1 MSDGMDGKAV
11 ERGERE
17 GGREGVERVRGREGG
32 SGVSEREGGRE
43 GGRIPLALCVKWSLE
58 HGNPP

>member
-17 GGREGVERVRGREGG
+17 GGREDSSRTLCEMVTRTWKSSVMCVCVCVCVC
-32 SGVSEREGGRE
+32 VSK
-43 GGRIPLALCVKWSLE
+43 P
-58 HGNPP
+58 